1 MLGRFPVTS
10 SNRHFIFCDTSYQ
23 REKWSL
29 HTRYFTLVHYIPCG
43 TSYQSH
49 FIPVHFIRLSS
60 YQGHSIP
67 VTSYY
72 ASLHTEATSY
82 QCISSRGHFISVHF
96 KPKSPHT
103 QVTSYRGHFILVIS
117 CRSFKNI
124 LLEKTRSWWKIYG
137 LELKL
142 YGPILTGPFRT
153 GGPSNHAY
161 NLKIRIEV
169 TYK

>member
-1 MLGRFPVTS
+1 MFSRFTKSRFTFSRHSYMSFLVLGRFPVTS

-103 QVTSYRGHFILVIS
+103 QVTSYRSHFIPKSLHTEVTS
-117 CRSFKNI
+117 YYSFHAGH
-124 LLEKTRSWWKIYG
+124 LKIY
-137 LELKL
+137 
-142 YGPILTGPFRT
+142 F
-153 GGPSNHAY
+153 
-161 NLKIRIEV
+161 LKIHDPGGKYTV
-169 TYK
+169 WS